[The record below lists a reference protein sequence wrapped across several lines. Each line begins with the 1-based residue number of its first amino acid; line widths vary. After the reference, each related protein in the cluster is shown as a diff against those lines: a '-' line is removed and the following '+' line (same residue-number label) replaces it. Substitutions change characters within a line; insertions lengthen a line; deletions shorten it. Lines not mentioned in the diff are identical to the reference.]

1 MQNDLIL
8 RIVTKLILP
17 FVMLFAIYT
26 FFHGTLGAGG
36 AFQGGVI
43 IAAGVILYG
52 LIFGLEAAY
61 KIAPPR
67 LIEAMMPLG
76 VMCYAGMGVAG
87 LLAGGQFLEYNV
99 LSSNPVSGQGLGVL
113 GIEIG
118 VVTTVSSVMLQFY
131 YSFAA
136 RARG

>member
-17 FVMLFAIYT
+17 FVILFAIYT

-52 LIFGLEAAY
+52 LIFGLDAAY

-67 LIEAMMPLG
+67 LVEALMPLG
-76 VMCYAGMGVAG
+76 VACYAGTGIAGILMGG
-87 LLAGGQFLEYNV
+87 NYLEYNV
-99 LSSNPVSGQGLGVL
+99 LSGNPVSGQGLGVL

-118 VVTTVSSVMLQFY
+118 VVTTVASVMLQFY

-136 RARG
+136 RARE

>member
-1 MQNDLIL
+1 VQSDIVL
-8 RIVTKLILP
+8 RIITKLILP
-17 FVMLFAIYT
+17 FVILFALYT

-43 IAAGVILYG
+43 IAAGIILYG
-52 LIFGLEAAY
+52 LIFGLDAAY
-61 KIAPPR
+61 RIAPPR
-67 LIEAMMPLG
+67 IVEAMMPLG
-76 VMCYAGMGVAG
+76 VAVYAGTGIAAILMGG
-87 LLAGGQFLEYNV
+87 NFLEYNA
-99 LSSNPVSGQGLGVL
+99 LAASPTAGQSLGVL

-136 RARG
+136 RARE

>member
-1 MQNDLIL
+1 MQNDLVL

-17 FVMLFAIYT
+17 FVMLFALYT

-52 LIFGLEAAY
+52 LIFGLDAAHR
-61 KIAPPR
+61 IAPPR
-67 LIEAMMPLG
+67 LVEAMMALG
-76 VMCYAGMGVAG
+76 VMCYAGTGVACII
-87 LLAGGQFLEYNV
+87 AGGDFLEYAA
-99 LSSNPVSGQGLGVL
+99 LSADPVAGQGLGVL

-136 RARG
+136 RARA

>member
-1 MQNDLIL
+1 MQSDIVL
-8 RIVTKLILP
+8 RIITKLILP
-17 FVMLFAIYT
+17 FVILFALYT

-43 IAAGVILYG
+43 IAAGIILYG
-52 LIFGLEAAY
+52 LIFGLDAAY
-61 KIAPPR
+61 RIAPPR
-67 LIEAMMPLG
+67 IVEAMMPLG
-76 VMCYAGMGVAG
+76 VAVYAGTGIAAILMGG
-87 LLAGGQFLEYNV
+87 NFLEYNA
-99 LSSNPVSGQGLGVL
+99 LAASPTAGQSLGVL

-136 RARG
+136 RARE